1 LFDLTM
7 ECQMLLHCLRLVFA
21 ALAIFTGMCA
31 AADADEPFYKGK
43 HLTVLINYA
52 PGGPTD
58 VEGRL
63 LAKYLVRH
71 IEGTPTVII
80 QNKDGAAGLVGTNYL
95 GELGPRDGT
104 MVGYLTGAG
113 WQFAMRPEKQRI
125 DFRTYDFIGY
135 SPGNAVYYARTDLPP
150 GLKQASDIMKSTG
163 LVAAGLGADS
173 SKDMLIRVTL
183 DMLGVPYKYV
193 TGYRSS
199 ATARLAVQNGEAS
212 LHSETTP
219 AYFAMVEPS
228 LVKTGQVIPIWYDP
242 NYNGGGFYLPKVME
256 HTSILPFQDFYRQV
270 KGGTPS
276 GPLWDAYL
284 TNLSVGQELLRLLAM
299 PPGSPQPAVDALRKA
314 VVELNDDKEFEQEA
328 IKVMQFAPHYET
340 GNDLN
345 ERVSKMLYV
354 KPETRD
360 FVRAYI
366 ARAK

>member
-1 LFDLTM
+1 M
-7 ECQMLLHCLRLVFA
+7 PPRCLRAAITSVCA
-21 ALAIFTGMCA
+21 ALAVVAGMA
-31 AADADEPFYKGK
+31 AVAAADEPFYKGK
-43 HLTVLINYA
+43 RLTFLINYA

-63 LAKYLVRH
+63 LAKYLAKHV
-71 IEGTPTVII
+71 EGAPSIII
-80 QNKDGAAGLVGTNYL
+80 QNKDGAAGLVGTTYL

-113 WQFAMRPEKQRI
+113 WRYAMEPEQHRV
-125 DFRTYDFIGY
+125 DFRSYEFIGY

-150 GLKQASDIMKSTG
+150 GLKQPADIMKTKG

-173 SKDMLIRVTL
+173 SKDMLIRTTL
-183 DMLGVPYKYV
+183 DMLGITYKYV

-219 AYFAMVEPS
+219 AYFAMIEPS

-242 NYNGGGFYLPKVME
+242 NYNGKEIYLPKVMAG
-256 HTSILPFQDFYRQV
+256 TSILPFQEFYRLV
-270 KGGTPS
+270 KGSDTS

-299 PPGSPQPAVDALRKA
+299 PPGTPQPAVDALRKA
-314 VVELNDDKEFEQEA
+314 IVELNDDKDFEAES
-328 IKVMQFAPHYET
+328 IKMMQFAPHYEI
-340 GNDLN
+340 GADLN
-345 ERVSKMLYV
+345 DRVRKILFV
-354 KPETRD
+354 KPEIRD
-360 FVRAYI
+360 FVHNYI
-366 ARAK
+366 TRAK